1 MIFLPDD
8 VTYEIDRAQRQ
19 AEAVVIYLG
28 QQDQPVARRML
39 EHKIQALRHYI
50 QYLEACQHDQEK
62 TDQD

>member
-39 EHKIQALRHYI
+39 EHKIRAIQDYI
-50 QYLEACQHDQEK
+50 QHLKAHNDQEK
-62 TDQD
+62 SSED